1 MSDIAFTV
9 SRAEQERLRFIR
21 WVLFLINAAEAS
33 GIGRLQRRQFHSL
46 LFVSFASSRFY
57 GIEPLRQRAQ
67 RTEQGPY
74 YRAAHIALGVLT
86 LGGLVDLEDFK
97 PHPSP
102 KDVQFEGTFSATPK
116 GLAVGRKLAETYQGE
131 SLYQFLLDLC
141 LGTVSGVLEDE
152 SSVHAKSNVSLDR
165 VFEEDLTYRQA
176 VARPGNQLFVEES
189 TDDQQTPTLNGLKSI
204 DAFLKKRTPINRKDV
219 LSAYQTL
226 LMRRAA

>member
-1 MSDIAFTV
+1 MSSIGITV

-21 WVLFLINAAEAS
+21 WVLLLVNAAEAS
-33 GIGRLQRRQFHSL
+33 GVGSLQRRQFHSL

-86 LGGLVDLEDFK
+86 LSGLVDLKDFR

-116 GLAVGRKLAETYQGE
+116 GLAVGRRLAETYQGE
-131 SLYQFLLDLC
+131 LLYQFLLDLC
-141 LGTVSGVLEDE
+141 LGTVSGVLED
-152 SSVHAKSNVSLDR
+152 KSPADSKASVSLDQ

-189 TDDQQTPTLNGLKSI
+189 PEDQQTPTLNGLKSI
-204 DAFLKKRTPINRKDV
+204 DAFLKQRTHINRKDV

-226 LMRRAA
+226 LLRRVA